1 MKLFW
6 IGPYCPMPGG
16 SGADLR
22 SYYLMRELARR
33 GVTMEGWFLGSHGT
47 DCEPFLQEM
56 TVTPVS
62 TFRSWLRAARRR
74 LEGVPFSYGR
84 YDHPPLSAAIPEDR
98 LLYVDHLHMSVNH
111 PPDRAA
117 PVWLDNHN
125 LEHRLWEEYARM
137 VNPGWGAL
145 LAPEV
150 RRVRAYEIEVLEAVD
165 GSGLPWTGA
174 AGSLPP
180 SARAGIHSVPNGVPE
195 VWLESGRRRLQ
206 EGFPP
211 PDVYGFIGGYRW
223 PPNRQGTRRFLDHV
237 WDQHRDRHPRDRLL
251 LAGDGA
257 PGGWSD
263 RDGVETIGYVQDSA
277 DFFER
282 IDVLVVP
289 LEMGAGTRLKVL
301 EAAARGIPF
310 LSTEKGVEGLELP
323 GLETAGS
330 VPGLIDLMRRSKQ
343 DPERFERQRSVSH
356 RAVRERYRWET
367 IGDRLHRALKKLS

>member
-6 IGPYCPMPGG
+6 IGPYRPIPGG

-22 SYYLMRELARR
+22 SFYLMRELARR

-47 DCEPFLQEM
+47 ACEAFLQDS

-62 TFRSWLRAARRR
+62 TLKGWLRAARRR
-74 LEGVPFSYGR
+74 PGGVPFSYGR
-84 YDHPPLSAAIPEDR
+84 YHHPPLVEGIPDDR
-98 LLYVDHLHMSVNH
+98 PLYVDHLHMSVNR
-111 PPDRAA
+111 PPGRDA
-117 PVWLDNHN
+117 PVWLDEHN
-125 LEHRLWEEYARM
+125 LEHRLWEEYARTA
-137 VNPGWGAL
+137 NPWWRAL
-145 LAPEV
+145 LGPEV
-150 RRVRAYEIEVLEAVD
+150 RRVREYEIEVLGAVD
-165 GSGLPWTGA
+165 GAGLPWTGA

-180 SARAGIHSVPNGVPE
+180 SPREGIQPIPNGVPE
-195 VWLESGRRRLQ
+195 DWLESGRRRL
-206 EGFPP
+206 EEAVSTPG
-211 PDVYGFIGGYRW
+211 VYGFIGGYRW

-237 WDQHRDRHPRDRLL
+237 WEEHRERHPGDRLL

-263 RDGVETIGYVQDSA
+263 RDGVETIGYVEESA

-301 EAAARGIPF
+301 EAAARGVPF

-330 VPGLIDLMRRSKQ
+330 IPGLIDPMRNSKQ
-343 DPERFERQRSVSH
+343 DPDHLDRQRISAH
-356 RAVRERYRWET
+356 RAVRERYRWRT
-367 IGDRLHRALKKLS
+367 IGGRLHRALKDLS